1 MIVALHEVGDAG
13 SASRI
18 QHLLARLRVL
28 SHHLMVRVVLLLL
41 QLVVKSL
48 ELAVLGYCATA
59 ENSVDVLTDLDLR
72 AETVVV

>member
-1 MIVALHEVGDAG
+1 
-13 SASRI
+13 
-18 QHLLARLRVL
+18 
-28 SHHLMVRVVLLLL
+28 MVRVVLLLL